1 MAVGSYVCGHCGTT
15 VALSKVGGI
24 GVVPYGGRNADWIFV
39 QCAACDLPTIRGLYA
54 DPTDDELI
62 LFPPA
67 GWQRVKNVEKV
78 PGPIRADYDEAVRCL
93 TAGASKAAAAM
104 ARRAAQGV
112 CVERGAN
119 TGKVLRDQI
128 DELGKKGELT
138 QRLVDLSHGVR
149 VLGNSG
155 AHPGNDGLEE
165 VSREEAEQAIDFL
178 EHLLSHVYIIG

>member
-1 MAVGSYVCGHCGTT
+1 MAVNSYVCGHCGTT
-15 VALSKVGGI
+15 VAMTKVGSGI
-24 GVVPYGGRNADWIFV
+24 GVVQYDGRNADWIFL
-39 QCAACDLPTIRGLYA
+39 QCAACGLPTISGRYQG
-54 DPTDDELI
+54 PPEGSV

-78 PGPIRADYDEAVRCL
+78 PGPIRADYDEAIRCL

-112 CVERGAN
+112 CVERGADP
-119 TGKVLRDQI
+119 GKRLADQI
-128 DELGKKGELT
+128 DQLGEQGELT
-138 QRLVDLSHGVR
+138 ARLVGLSHEVR

-155 AHPGNDGLEE
+155 AHPGDDGLEE
-165 VSREEAEQAIDFL
+165 VSRDEAEQAISFL